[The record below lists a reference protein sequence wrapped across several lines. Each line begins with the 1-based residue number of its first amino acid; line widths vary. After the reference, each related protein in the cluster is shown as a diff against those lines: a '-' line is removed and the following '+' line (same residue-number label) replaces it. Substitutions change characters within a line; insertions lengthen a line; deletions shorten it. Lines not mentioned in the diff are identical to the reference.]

1 MLSKAKFSKKNYFFA
16 AILHSL
22 SVNFSNL
29 RPFLSITFCQGFWI
43 SKMFGH
49 LISGTGGKRHK
60 NSTSKSKQTD
70 RRTYH
75 MWIPL
80 LNHYRPWRQISTD
93 QQKIQK
99 TRQIC
104 KKKQN
109 KKTRQIC
116 RIVWEKLDLASLVD
130 SLFTTLSCTWK
141 SKYMVHL
148 LWLHFLSPHRRVLN
162 IRTSSA
168 FCLPVQWC
176 RVPVFC
182 PLSVLAPG
190 TE

>member
-1 MLSKAKFSKKNYFFA
+1 MENGVKNSINWSENHKYQKNMLSKAKFSKKNYFFA

-29 RPFLSITFCQGFWI
+29 RPFLSITFCQGLWI

-104 KKKQN
+104 KKKQKKN
-109 KKTRQIC
+109 KTNLPDCLRKVGSGESCGLALYNSDMYMKIQVHGSL
-116 RIVWEKLDLASLVD
+116 IVIAFL
-130 SLFTTLSCTWK
+130 K
-141 SKYMVHL
+141 S
-148 LWLHFLSPHRRVLN
+148 
-162 IRTSSA
+162 A
-168 FCLPVQWC
+168 
-176 RVPVFC
+176 
-182 PLSVLAPG
+182 
-190 TE
+190 